1 MLIISVY
8 GDQDDFSTGGY
19 SSFNFPY
26 HVSNVYFVLLC
37 IHVTT
42 VIGIIVNVQFL
53 KALLTNKQWS
63 SDVKSLTKQEQVKKK
78 TICALPKQ
86 LSVNRHKYLGLG

>member
-8 GDQDDFSTGGY
+8 GGQDDFSTGGY
-19 SSFNFPY
+19 SSFNFP
-26 HVSNVYFVLLC
+26 VSDVFFVLLC

-42 VIGIIVNVQFL
+42 VIGIIVSVQFL

-63 SDVKSLTKQEQVKKK
+63 SDLKSLMKQEQMKKK

-86 LSVNRHKYLGLG
+86 LSVNRH